1 MKVWRF
7 TSNEAYEQLE
17 SIRDMSIDELHT
29 FDGRSKIEDW
39 TPLAVKP
46 MDRKLPFGDVT
57 SLWHMEVVSPKVIEV
72 VKDLTEGQAEYLPL
86 LCVNHE
92 YYLVNVVNLV
102 GAIDYSK
109 AKVEYFPNSNRVMMI
124 EKFAFLE
131 EKLKGNH
138 IFKLVECRRVTIY
151 VSDEFRQRVIDS
163 GITGARFDL
172 IWDSEA

>member
-7 TSNEAYEQLE
+7 SVNYEYEQLE
-17 SIRDMSIDELHT
+17 SIRDMSIDELYT

-39 TPLAVKP
+39 TPVAVKP
-46 MDRKLPFGDVT
+46 MERNFPFGDVT
-57 SLWHMEVVSPKVIEV
+57 SLWHMKVVSPKVIEA
-72 VKDLTEGQAEYLPL
+72 VKDLTEGQVEYLPL
-86 LCVNHE
+86 LCINYE
-92 YYLVNVVNLV
+92 YYLINVVNLV
-102 GAIDYSK
+102 SAIDYSK

-138 IFKLVECRRVTIY
+138 IFTLVEHRGIDIY

-163 GITGARFDL
+163 GATGARFDL